1 MKKILIVPIVIFC
14 LISSSAGYAVSPPSS
29 KVTVVGAE
37 GQRLTVSQ
45 TKGLEKDAKVTVTGS
60 NYNKDIGIYVTF
72 CVIPKKGKKPDHC
85 GAYNITGI
93 NSQAVWISSNP
104 PLYAALLVT
113 PFKKGGKFK
122 VELPLSKTIGDKDC
136 TKVKC
141 AVLTRADH
149 TKGDNRTADVIVPI
163 TFSK

>member
-1 MKKILIVPIVIFC
+1 MKKILLVLVTSLT
-14 LISSSAGYAVSPPSS
+14 LIIPSAGYAATPPSS
-29 KVTVVGAE
+29 KVTVVGAK
-37 GQRLTVSQ
+37 GQKLTVHQ
-45 TKGLEKDAKVTVTGS
+45 TKGLKKDSKVTVTGS
-60 NYNKDIGIYVTF
+60 GYDKEVGIYLTF
-72 CVIPKKGKKPDHC
+72 CVVPKKGKKPDHC

-113 PFKKGGKFK
+113 AFKDGGKFK
-122 VELPLSKTIGDKDC
+122 IELPLSKTIGDKDC

-149 TKGDNRTADVIVPI
+149 TNGDNRTADVIVPV
-163 TFSK
+163 TFAK

>member
-1 MKKILIVPIVIFC
+1 MKKILLAFITFFSL
-14 LISSSAGYAVSPPSS
+14 LIPSTGFAASPPSS
-29 KVTVVGAE
+29 TVTVTGLN
-37 GQRLTVSQ
+37 GQKLTVSQ
-45 TKGLEKDAKVTVTGS
+45 TKGLKKDAKVTVTGS
-60 NYNKDIGIYVTF
+60 GYDKDTGIYVTF

-85 GAYNITGI
+85 GAYNIAGI

-104 PLYAALLVT
+104 PLYAALLT
-113 PFKKGGKFK
+113 TGFKKGGKFK

-149 TKGDNRTADVIVPI
+149 TDGDNRTADLIVPI

>member
-37 GQRLTVSQ
+37 GQRLTV
-45 TKGLEKDAKVTVTGS
+45 
-60 NYNKDIGIYVTF
+60 
-72 CVIPKKGKKPDHC
+72 
-85 GAYNITGI
+85 
-93 NSQAVWISSNP
+93 SQAVWISSNP

>member
-1 MKKILIVPIVIFC
+1 MKKILLVLVTSLTLLTP
-14 LISSSAGYAVSPPSS
+14 SAGYAANPPSS
-29 KVTVVGAE
+29 TVTVTGSE
-37 GQRLTVSQ
+37 GQKLTVSQ
-45 TKGLEKDAKVTVTGS
+45 TKGLKKDAKVTVIGS
-60 NYNKDIGIYVTF
+60 GYDKDTGIYVTF

-104 PLYAALLVT
+104 PLYAALLT
-113 PFKKGGKFK
+113 TGFKKGGRFK
-122 VELPLSKTIGDKDC
+122 IELPLSKTIGDKDC

-149 TKGDNRTADVIVPI
+149 TDGDNRTADVIVPI